1 MSVHSSFHDFF
12 QSDINLTV
20 IRSAAHLS
28 RISSK
33 TPLNPAR
40 TWYAILMS
48 VYAVWSKGRVIIILA
63 LVASNCPAFPIEEE
77 GKVLGIFILTEESG
91 GLVDI

>member
-20 IRSAAHLS
+20 IRSAARLS

-33 TPLNPAR
+33 TLLNPAR

-48 VYAVWSKGRVIIILA
+48 VYAVWRVIIILA
-63 LVASNCPAFPIEEE
+63 LVASNCPAFPIKEE